1 MIDPINNR
9 EADDRCECFVE
20 NQTAVGENWQEIVIE
35 PLPSNN
41 SAAGFRGILQLIVSD
56 GACLMIATDGDVD
69 YRVRRSNR
77 VTNLLRG

>member
-1 MIDPINNR
+1 MTVR
-9 EADDRCECFVE
+9 ENVSLKIKQLLERIGKKLLSSRYRAI
-20 NQTAVGENWQEIVIE
+20 T
-35 PLPSNN
+35 L
-41 SAAGFRGILQLIVSD
+41 AAGFRGILQLIVSD